1 MQGGGLEAGVVSRGG
16 NPDRFMAAGTQAAL
30 EVGGDDGFV
39 LDDENSMFAHG
50 MNASFRI
57 LLRSC
62 RLAA

>member
-1 MQGGGLEAGVVSRGG
+1 
-16 NPDRFMAAGTQAAL
+16 MAAGTQAAL